1 MTESMAVHGM
11 PPSMGLETLPLLG
24 GARPDPAKS
33 SRDIFPLSKP
43 PLFKVPP
50 GFSRR
55 SAQRLSR
62 KAREIETVREAVD
75 GLNWASGHGF
85 LHEDDGTADGLQQEV
100 LQRIQCLA
108 KEAGNLGELERLPQ
122 PEAAL
127 RELLK
132 GKSEYHQPEVPVALA
147 PYNLEHVSLPESLH
161 GLPDAQS
168 LLPPDIRQYLQGCE
182 LMLKDGPPEAVA
194 PPYWDPV
201 LANNEKHYRQFIQ
214 KLNSIGFLKYT
225 RTPKNQVG
233 VFFVHKSDKKKI
245 RLIVD
250 ARSTNALFKE
260 PPGVELCSSEGFSRI
275 EVQLTEQAQPGSKE
289 FFDELAS
296 MDLYVGLSDVKDCF
310 HRLRQP
316 DWLAEYFCFKPV
328 RAGWVGL
335 TGEKLQ
341 GVTLRS
347 RDWIYPMPGSL
358 CMGFSWS
365 LFFSQKINEYQC
377 SLTSSLSTSH
387 LISDKGEPVVFRS
400 EACRVDPSSS
410 MRHYVYV
417 DNLGVL
423 SPHEGVVS
431 KSLQELDEHFT
442 ERGLLLH
449 PGEVKTGNVKALGTI
464 LDGKNKCSKVS
475 PERFHRVRQ
484 AVRGV
489 LRRAKISG
497 KCLEVVIGHCTFC
510 GLNNRLT
517 LSIFHSCYKF
527 IQACYYEPVP
537 LWTSARDELRGF
549 AGLMIFLRA
558 EWWRPWNNLVC
569 CSDASKVGFGIC
581 TSFWDREDVAK
592 VGRIK
597 ERTRFKRSSGH
608 SARESALTSAGFVK
622 DLITGD
628 WKAGLIDGEQYL
640 EQSGWTLD
648 ETFEE
653 VPAKHL
659 HHDLWEPKLWG
670 RWKYDDDII
679 VLEARAAVKALRRVA
694 LSVFGVHVR
703 QLFLLDNMSLV
714 LALDR
719 CRSRQHK
726 LLKQVRIFCAY
737 CLARGIQPAVRW
749 IPSEL
754 NASDEPSRYGTNESS
769 KLLTSLIPGHGTK
782 EEPGPGPTVESE
794 ARSFDKLKDSEEGVR
809 VDSGHQAKSGGA
821 TASTLG
827 GGVEAEV
834 SEACVQ
840 RSRRDARGFSTNNS
854 AGRFSLKLLRQQQL
868 GRSGKDQD
876 LGSQKE
882 VSSQKVC
889 EPASGWQEPARV
901 DFSRKEVSEAHHR
914 KHVRQGVQD
923 VHGICRS
930 SRDGPQGLKSGGYDI
945 AGVYEQDVRGRA
957 SSLHGRPTHRRLP
970 VPPPRVQQGW
980 AAAHSPILESTERV
994 AKAVSRTKPKTIS
1007 LVDLVRP
1014 GLPYGAFRVPPNGS
1028 VCDAVPLY
1036 VQPTIRAFEMP
1047 CLQPDSSIPEHY
1059 QSMESSA
1066 ESRRNGS
1073 HEQDRGV
1080 RCESAVGLPVSLD
1093 LDWTVAA
1100 SHEEEISRAASLG
1113 LHLQS
1118 IPECLQ
1124 EVQRNDENGALP
1136 LPFETQWSFSR
1147 QKSPLPESTRSSETW
1162 TMAVNKIDSQVREVS
1177 QISKELGDSARED
1190 QDFLQPMRARS
1201 RGYHAWKKASAH
1213 GDLPR
1218 RNPKGHF
1225 FSHVH

>member
-1 MTESMAVHGM
+1 
-11 PPSMGLETLPLLG
+11 
-24 GARPDPAKS
+24 
-33 SRDIFPLSKP
+33 
-43 PLFKVPP
+43 
-50 GFSRR
+50 
-55 SAQRLSR
+55 
-62 KAREIETVREAVD
+62 
-75 GLNWASGHGF
+75 
-85 LHEDDGTADGLQQEV
+85 
-100 LQRIQCLA
+100 
-108 KEAGNLGELERLPQ
+108 
-122 PEAAL
+122 
-127 RELLK
+127 
-132 GKSEYHQPEVPVALA
+132 
-147 PYNLEHVSLPESLH
+147 
-161 GLPDAQS
+161 
-168 LLPPDIRQYLQGCE
+168 
-182 LMLKDGPPEAVA
+182 
-194 PPYWDPV
+194 
-201 LANNEKHYRQFIQ
+201 
-214 KLNSIGFLKYT
+214 
-225 RTPKNQVG
+225 
-233 VFFVHKSDKKKI
+233 
-245 RLIVD
+245 
-250 ARSTNALFKE
+250 
-260 PPGVELCSSEGFSRI
+260 
-275 EVQLTEQAQPGSKE
+275 
-289 FFDELAS
+289 
-296 MDLYVGLSDVKDCF
+296 
-310 HRLRQP
+310 
-316 DWLAEYFCFKPV
+316 
-328 RAGWVGL
+328 
-335 TGEKLQ
+335 
-341 GVTLRS
+341 
-347 RDWIYPMPGSL
+347 
-358 CMGFSWS
+358 MGFSWS

-377 SLTSSLSTSH
+377 SLTSSLSSSH

-423 SPHEGVVS
+423 SPHEAVVS

-537 LWTSARDELRGF
+537 LWTSARDELRAF

-581 TSFWDREDVAK
+581 TSFWNKEDVAK

-608 SARESALTSAGFVK
+608 SARESALTNAGFVK

-754 NASDEPSRYGTNESS
+754 NASDEPSRYGTSESS
-769 KLLTSLIPGHGTK
+769 KLLTSLIPSHGTK
-782 EEPGPGPTVESE
+782 EEPSPGPTTESE
-794 ARSFDKLKDSEEGVR
+794 ARGVNKFKDSAEGVR
-809 VDSGHQAKSGGA
+809 VDSGQKRKAAVLQPAPLEEK
-821 TASTLG
+821 
-827 GGVEAEV
+827 
-834 SEACVQ
+834 
-840 RSRRDARGFSTNNS
+840 
-854 AGRFSLKLLRQQQL
+854 LKLKSVSPVCKGLEEMSVDSQPTTQQAD
-868 GRSGKDQD
+868 S
-876 LGSQKE
+876 
-882 VSSQKVC
+882 VSSSSDSSSLGARTKTRTLAARKKYRRRKYVNQLLDGKS
-889 EPASGWQEPARV
+889 PQELTFLERKSVKPITENMYAKEYKMFMAFADHREMNLKDSNQV
-901 DFSRKEVSEAHHR
+901 DMTLLE
-914 KHVRQGVQD
+914 
-923 VHGICRS
+923 
-930 SRDGPQGLKSGGYDI
+930 
-945 AGVYEQDVRGRA
+945 YEQDVRGRA
-957 SSLHGRPTHRRLP
+957 SGLRGRQAHRRLL
-970 VPPPRVQQGW
+970 VPPPGVQQGW
-980 AAAHSPILESTERV
+980 TAAHSPFLEGTERL
-994 AKAVSRTKPKTIS
+994 AKAVSRTEPKTIS

-1014 GLPYGAFRVPPNGS
+1014 GLPYGASRVPPNGS

-1036 VQPTIRAFEMP
+1036 VQPTIGAFEMP
-1047 CLQPDSSIPEHY
+1047 YLQPDSTIPEHY

-1066 ESRRNGS
+1066 ESRGNGS
-1073 HEQDRGV
+1073 YKQDRGL
-1080 RCESAVGLPVSLD
+1080 RCESDAGLPVPLD
-1093 LDWTVAA
+1093 LGWAFAA
-1100 SHEEEISRAASLG
+1100 NHEEEISRAASLG

-1124 EVQRNDENGALP
+1124 EVQQDDADGALAV
-1136 LPFETQWSFSR
+1136 PFETQWSFSR
-1147 QKSPLPESTRSSETW
+1147 QKSSLPESTRSSKTW
-1162 TMAVNKIDSQVREVS
+1162 TMAVDQIDSQIREIS
-1177 QISKELGDSARED
+1177 QASQELGDSARED
-1190 QDFLQPMRARS
+1190 QDLLQPMRARS
-1201 RGYHAWKKASAH
+1201 RGYHAWTKASAH

-1218 RNPKGHF
+1218 RNPKGHYVADLFSGKGGVANACEALGFRANRWDIRHGHQCDLTNRRVLRKLEIDIHKGRIIAMMMAPPCDSFSVARDRTKVIRSKEFPWGLPFGLTTKESEKIKLGNACFRSCFRLIKLLDRYHIPWILENPNTSKAWYLPYFDHLSKQDHIHVVTCDFCQYNKPWRKRTRF
-1225 FSHVH
+1225 FTGNICYDDLRRIQLLCTGKHGICSRTRRPHFHLTGCNSHGQNWTAVAQPYPSKLCEGLAYALTAHKHYNTVLY